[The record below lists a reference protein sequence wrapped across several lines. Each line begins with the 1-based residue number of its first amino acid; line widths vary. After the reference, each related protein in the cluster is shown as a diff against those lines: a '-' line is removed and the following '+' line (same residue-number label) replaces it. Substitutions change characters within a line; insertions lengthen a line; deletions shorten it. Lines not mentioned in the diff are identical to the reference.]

1 VNDHDTILSISNRH
15 GAAAFMVKLRLDV
28 EQPDLR
34 GLDELLAPSALIALS
49 EALASGKRL

>member
-1 VNDHDTILSISNRH
+1 
-15 GAAAFMVKLRLDV
+15 MVKLRLDV